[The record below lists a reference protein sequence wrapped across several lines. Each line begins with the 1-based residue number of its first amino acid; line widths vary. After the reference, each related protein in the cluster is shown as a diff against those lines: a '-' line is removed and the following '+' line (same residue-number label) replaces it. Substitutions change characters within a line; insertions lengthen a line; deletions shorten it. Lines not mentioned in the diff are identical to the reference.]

1 MNGLRSLKKAV
12 LVALCGG
19 AFAVAGSI
27 CPGASTRTN
36 FPPPPDPTGTGCNA
50 VITIAAGGAIT
61 VAITDSTPYEASEDV
76 LVGVKN
82 NSGAAVGSLNITSTT
97 GAFGFD
103 GDGICTFTF
112 VGSSY
117 CTASQIAGMDPGDYA
132 GPGVTF
138 TNITGGGNNGTVN
151 FSPGVAANGGTAYFS
166 LEGLPSAS
174 LVVTNP
180 GGGGA
185 TTPAPPSLVLL
196 LAALACMGLYFAFR
210 KPATN

>member
-1 MNGLRSLKKAV
+1 MNGLGSLKKAF

-19 AFAVAGSI
+19 AFAVAGSV
-27 CPGASTRTN
+27 CPAAGGAN
-36 FPPPPDPTGTGCNA
+36 PFLHAPDAANTGCNV

-61 VAITDSTPYEASEDV
+61 TAITDSTPYENSEDV
-76 LVGVKN
+76 IVGVKN
-82 NSGAAVGSLNITSTT
+82 NSSSPTSSLNITSTT

-112 VGSSY
+112 TGSSY
-117 CTASQIAGMDPGDYA
+117 CSGTYYQSDPGDYA

-151 FSPGVAANGGTAYFS
+151 FSPAIPANGGTGYFS

-174 LVVTNP
+174 LVVTTGP
-180 GGGGA
+180 TGS
-185 TTPAPPSLVLL
+185 PAPPSLVLL

-210 KPATN
+210 KQATA

>member
-1 MNGLRSLKKAV
+1 MNRLVSLKKAV

-27 CPGASTRTN
+27 CPAGSGAIPFAHS
-36 FPPPPDPTGTGCNA
+36 PDSSATGCNV
-50 VITIAAGGAIT
+50 VITIPASGAIT
-61 VAITDSTPYEASEDV
+61 IVITDSSPYDGSEDT
-76 LVGVKN
+76 LIGVKN
-82 NSGAAVGSLNITSTT
+82 NSSSAVGSLNLT
-97 GAFGFD
+97 GNGIFGFD
-103 GDGICTFTF
+103 GDGMCIYTF

-117 CTASQIAGMDPGDYA
+117 CSGTYYQNDPGDYA

-174 LVVTNP
+174 LVVTTGP
-180 GGGGA
+180 GTG
-185 TTPAPPSLVLL
+185 TPAPPSLVLL